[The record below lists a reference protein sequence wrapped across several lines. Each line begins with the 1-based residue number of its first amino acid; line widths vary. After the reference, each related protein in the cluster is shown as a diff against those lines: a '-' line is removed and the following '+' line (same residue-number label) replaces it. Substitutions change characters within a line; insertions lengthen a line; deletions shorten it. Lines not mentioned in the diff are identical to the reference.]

1 MRKKI
6 LQLYAEK
13 HPSSRLSSFMSSRL
27 FYSSS
32 ALQTE
37 NLVNFPLENSLRPRK
52 WESDHVQIT
61 DGK

>member
-1 MRKKI
+1 M
-6 LQLYAEK
+6 EK

-52 WESDHVQIT
+52 WESDRVQIT